1 MRINSIS
8 SNYGYYKKFI
18 NDTDDKKQA
27 LSAHRHNNNISFEAL
42 TKNYNKIMH
51 LVMDGVG
58 IKDSVSTN
66 PLLGNMPFLTGMKHN
81 AFGMTLFRPIEAAGR
96 FVGLD
101 DGEPGNSEV
110 GHGVMGAGRNIKQ
123 AMVRLDESLED
134 GSFFLNKEF
143 LNAIN
148 HAKSNNSVLH
158 ILSSIGYSHTHSKME
173 HVEALIKMARQNGVK
188 KLAVHAFLNGDG
200 PTSSSSTQYLNK
212 LNLILE
218 ENGYP
223 QVASIIGR
231 SIALDK
237 SGDSSKI
244 EQGYRMLVDGKNALE
259 VDDISEGL
267 KIQLKD
273 HAGVELPPT
282 IVKSSPRISDN
293 DAVIFAN
300 YRTDRPKSLTA
311 ALAYKDTNYEFVKN
325 GHRPQ
330 NLYFVTMTEYD
341 PKFQLPTALDT
352 MKFNGTLKEELLDN
366 GWHITSCAQKEKHSH
381 VTFFYNGSKDIRHR
395 NLKDIKLEGCIDP
408 EKLPASLNEQVD
420 ILIKEMTNNKDA
432 KHFII
437 ANLANGDIIGHKGN
451 PELSIGAAKDID
463 RAVFNLV
470 QHAIA
475 NDYAVVITA
484 DHGNI
489 ENGLSTK
496 HTENPVPCFVV
507 LPEHEKEIKTGLI
520 KIDQRT
526 EAALRDIAPTILDI
540 AGLQNGKSMTGKS
553 LILEA

>member
-1 MRINSIS
+1 MKIYPIVSNVSSVNYSNNSGKS
-8 SNYGYYKKFI
+8 SQTNPCC
-18 NDTDDKKQA
+18 
-27 LSAHRHNNNISFEAL
+27 RNISFEAL
-42 TKNYNKIMH
+42 TKSYPKIMH
-51 LVMDGVG
+51 IVMDGVG

-81 AFGMTLFRPIEAAGR
+81 AYGMTLFRPLEAAGR

-123 AMVRLDESLED
+123 AMVRLDEALED
-134 GSFFLNKEF
+134 GSFFENKEF
-143 LNAIN
+143 LNAMN
-148 HAKSNNSVLH
+148 YAKKNNSTLH
-158 ILSSIGYSHTHSKME
+158 ILSSIGYSHTHSKLE
-173 HVEALIKMARQNGVK
+173 HVEALIKMARENGVK
-188 KLAVHAFLNGDG
+188 DLAVHAFLNGDG
-200 PTSSSSTQYLNK
+200 PTSSSSIQYLNK
-212 LNLILE
+212 LNLILK
-218 ENGYP
+218 ENSYP

-244 EQGYRMLVDGKNALE
+244 EQGYKMLVDGSNSLAVE
-259 VDDISEGL
+259 DISEGL
-267 KIQLKD
+267 KKQLENN
-273 HAGVELPPT
+273 AGVELPPT
-282 IVKSSPRISDN
+282 IVKGSPRISDN

-300 YRTDRPKSLTA
+300 YRTDRPKGLTA
-311 ALAYKDTNYEFVKN
+311 SLAYKDTNYDFVKQ

-341 PKFQLPTALDT
+341 PKFGLPTALDT
-352 MKFNGTLKEELLDN
+352 MKYDGTLKEELLDN

-395 NLKDIKLEGCIDP
+395 NLKDIKLAGCVDP
-408 EKLPASLNEQVD
+408 EKLPESLREQVE
-420 ILIKEMTNNKDA
+420 ILEKEMVNNKDA
-432 KHFII
+432 KHFIV

-451 PELSIGAAKDID
+451 PELSVKAAQDID
-463 RAVFNLV
+463 KAVFDLV
-470 QHAIA
+470 NHAIA
-475 NDYAVVITA
+475 NDYAVLISA

-496 HTENPVPCFVV
+496 HTENPVPCFVI
-507 LPEHEKEIKTGLI
+507 LPKHEKEIKNGLV
-520 KIDQRT
+520 KIDGRA

-540 AGLQNGKSMTGKS
+540 AGLPNGNSMTGKS
-553 LILEA
+553 LLIEG